1 MSLKD
6 VKVNFLVDIATDL
19 FMRESIQDVTIR
31 DIAIAAQVGEATV
44 YRYFGKKQNL
54 VVQAAMRLQTIVASD
69 YFRLEKNMNGYQK
82 MEAFYSSYL
91 SIFKSHPDFYKFLS
105 EFDVY
110 MSNEKNSD
118 LNSYEKAIEQYEE
131 SFLAAYEEGL
141 KDGSIKKQDNIK
153 MFYFSTT
160 HSVLELCKKLSLKG
174 ILSQDFN
181 IEKNAEVKCL
191 ISIILSALKK

>member
-1 MSLKD
+1 
-6 VKVNFLVDIATDL
+6 
-19 FMRESIQDVTIR
+19 
-31 DIAIAAQVGEATV
+31 
-44 YRYFGKKQNL
+44 
-54 VVQAAMRLQTIVASD
+54 
-69 YFRLEKNMNGYQK
+69 MNGYQK

-118 LNSYEKAIEQYEE
+118 LDSYEKAIEQYEE